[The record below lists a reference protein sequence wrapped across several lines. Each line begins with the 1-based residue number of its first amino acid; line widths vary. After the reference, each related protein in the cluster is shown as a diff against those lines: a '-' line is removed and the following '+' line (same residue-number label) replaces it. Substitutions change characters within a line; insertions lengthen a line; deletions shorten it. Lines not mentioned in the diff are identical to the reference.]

1 MQKVPEEDDHGDD
14 PEFEGMLLQ
23 ICSQHSAFPAID
35 IKLAQL
41 SG

>member
-1 MQKVPEEDDHGDD
+1 MQKVPQEDNYGDD

-23 ICSQHSAFPAID
+23 ICSRPSFPAID